1 MEEDE
6 EELGGLE
13 AFEELEVFV
22 PTDELDELGEL
33 DGLEEVLEEE
43 LPDELLET
51 DELGA
56 LIEGL
61 FSFGEEC
68 SLSTLESGG
77 GEERTELP
85 SLQPIR
91 GRVKTPIAHKRAAIF
106 NLFFIEIPR

>member
-1 MEEDE
+1 METLE
-6 EELGGLE
+6 ELE
-13 AFEELEVFV
+13 AFV
-22 PTDELDELGEL
+22 PIDELDELGEL

-43 LPDELLET
+43 LPDELLEA

-56 LIEGL
+56 LIEAL

-68 SLSTLESGG
+68 SLSTLESEGV
-77 GEERTELP
+77 EESIELP